1 MIPAE
6 LFPTKWKSTGHGI
19 SAAAGK
25 AGAIIGA
32 FGFLYAS
39 QPALGEMTWKFPCQN
54 SQLFEYT
61 TFAKSAGATASTGAV
76 VQLTAYLQNLAV
88 PGFPYAS
95 SSVGLVK
102 PPWKNSLVVPA
113 DSSPA
118 AYLAALNAA
127 QGTSYTTST
136 YAFGTATSGKPPFAN
151 GSLVVAGVSYDT
163 FFSNTSAVGATSEG
177 VTNPATYGF
186 PQVGINGDSIGTK
199 SVFPAGSSACLIKP
213 NCPPGQI
220 ATPAVN
226 NGKAAYQCACPI
238 PTPLS
243 GCFSY
248 GIGIQGALGVL
259 AATNFLGMLFTVLVP
274 ETKGKSLEELNG
286 EQEEGDD
293 DVELAA
299 QGTPAPAQPQAAEPE
314 AAAA

>member
-1 MIPAE
+1 
-6 LFPTKWKSTGHGI
+6 
-19 SAAAGK
+19 
-25 AGAIIGA
+25 
-32 FGFLYAS
+32 
-39 QPALGEMTWKFPCQN
+39 MTWKFPCEN
-54 SQLFEYT
+54 SALFEYT

-76 VQLTAYLQNLAV
+76 VALTAYLQNVAV
-88 PGFPYAS
+88 PGFPYVNT
-95 SSVGLVK
+95 SVGLLK
-102 PPWKNSLVVPA
+102 PPWKNSLVLPVGTNTTQ
-113 DSSPA
+113 
-118 AYLAALNAA
+118 YIAALNAA
-127 QGTSYTTST
+127 TGSSYDAAH
-136 YAFGTATSGKPPFAN
+136 YAFGKATSGVAPFPN
-151 GSLVVAGVSYDT
+151 GTVAVNGVVYDGYFTDTTVAGA
-163 FFSNTSAVGATSEG
+163 SAEG
-177 VTNPATYGF
+177 ITNPDQYAF
-186 PQVGINGDSIGTK
+186 PQVGINGKSIGTK
-199 SVFPAGSSACLIKP
+199 STFPAGSKACLVKP

-226 NGKAAYQCACPI
+226 NGKAAYECTCPI
-238 PTPLS
+238 PAPLS